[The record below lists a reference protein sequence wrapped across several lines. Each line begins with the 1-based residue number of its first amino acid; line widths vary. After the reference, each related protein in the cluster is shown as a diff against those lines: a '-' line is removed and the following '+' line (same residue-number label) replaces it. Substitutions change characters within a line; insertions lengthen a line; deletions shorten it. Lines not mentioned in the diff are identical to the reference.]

1 MFEEYE
7 LLSKRV
13 IESDEVLSKYESD
26 LYKRSKYISNL
37 LLNTNALD
45 KLLHPIRL
53 VRTKQE
59 DKRIQRI
66 KTSYYELKNSSLVEH
81 FDEESGELDHDFYA
95 AATYFKPRRMRKF
108 TKKNPIKIKKK
119 LLTKKR

>member
-37 LLNTNALD
+37 LLNANALD
-45 KLLHPIRL
+45 KLLHPVRL

-66 KTSYYELKNSSLVEH
+66 KTSYYDLKNSSLVEH

-95 AATYFKPRRMRKF
+95 AATYFKPRRMREF
-108 TKKNPIKIKKK
+108 TKNNPINIKKK

>member
-95 AATYFKPRRMRKF
+95 AATYFKTRRMREF
-108 TKKNPIKIKKK
+108 TKKNPIKIEKK